1 MKKED
6 SQYRKMTEEP
16 VPKLV
21 AALAVP
27 TVVSMLITSIY
38 NVVDTYFVAKLG
50 TAASGAI
57 GIVFSIMA
65 MIQAVGFTL
74 GMGAGSTISR
84 LLGKKKEEESKKV
97 ASSALSESVIS

>member
-27 TVVSMLITSIY
+27 TVVSMLITSI
-38 NVVDTYFVAKLG
+38 
-50 TAASGAI
+50 
-57 GIVFSIMA
+57 
-65 MIQAVGFTL
+65 
-74 GMGAGSTISR
+74 
-84 LLGKKKEEESKKV
+84 
-97 ASSALSESVIS
+97 